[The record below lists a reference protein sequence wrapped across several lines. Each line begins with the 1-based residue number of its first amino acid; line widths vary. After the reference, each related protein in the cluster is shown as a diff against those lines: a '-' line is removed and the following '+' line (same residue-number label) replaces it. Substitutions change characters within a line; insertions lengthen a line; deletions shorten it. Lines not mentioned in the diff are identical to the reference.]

1 MKKIL
6 GLLMIVMLA
15 VSCSAIENATE
26 KYKTPEAPNAGLAE
40 GEKSNYLKG
49 DDSVTEKKVEEKKPA
64 KKKAAKKKTK

>member
-6 GLLMIVMLA
+6 GLMAMMAILA
-15 VSCSAIENATE
+15 SCSAIENATE

-64 KKKAAKKKTK
+64 KKKAVKKKTK